1 MPSDTTATS
10 GIWLAATGV
19 VDCSASTGTKISL
32 PTAAASTS
40 TAPQI
45 KQTMPSQVLEQ
56 LHALFFAA
64 ADPGAQDARVLLRGM
79 RERILQGCTLL
90 FSAVFPRFAVPEHDF
105 HWQLAEK
112 VQAYLV
118 DT

>member
-1 MPSDTTATS
+1 
-10 GIWLAATGV
+10 
-19 VDCSASTGTKISL
+19 
-32 PTAAASTS
+32 
-40 TAPQI
+40 
-45 KQTMPSQVLEQ
+45 MPSQVLEQ

-64 ADPGAQDARVLLRGM
+64 ANPGAQDARVLLRGM